1 MTQTNDPRKVKVIV
15 ELIDHTSKI
24 AETQDRG
31 DLVERMAKAKARIS
45 DPQIRVVIAGQL
57 KQGKSQLL
65 NSLLNVPVSRVGDDE
80 TTVVATMVSYGE
92 QATAKLMV
100 AGADEGEPEAI
111 EIPIADIKKHD
122 LRRHPAAGGR
132 QVLRAAVTANSPLL
146 KGGLVFVDTPGVGGH
161 GQPHLSATLGLLPD
175 ADAMLMISDTSQ
187 EFTEPEMTFIR
198 QAFEICPLAT
208 IVATKTDLYPHWRQ
222 IVEANKV
229 HLQRAN
235 LGIPMIP
242 ASSLLRSHAIQLNDK
257 ELNEESNFPAIV
269 KFLSDKVLSREN
281 DRVRDQVLAEIR
293 SASEHLTLAAD
304 SELSALNDP
313 DARDRLKGELERRKA
328 EAQDALQQTALWQQ
342 VLNDGIADLTADVD
356 HDLRGR
362 FRAITQH
369 TEHVIDNTDPT
380 QHWAEI
386 GTELEN
392 AIATAVGDNFVW
404 AYQRADALAQEVART
419 FVEAGLEAIKMPQID
434 AREMGAGFGE
444 LKSLAKLEA
453 KPIKAGHKVVT
464 GMRGSYGGVL
474 MFGMLTSFA
483 GLGMFNPL
491 SLGAGLLLGR
501 KAYKEDMEN
510 RMMRVRNEAKMNMRK
525 FVDEVSFV
533 VTKESRD
540 RLKGIQ
546 RQLRDHYRGIANQT
560 TRSLNES
567 LQATIASAQLEENER
582 NTRIRE
588 LERQLNIL
596 KQVTDHAVKLAPGA
610 TQPAREPVGTT

>member
-1 MTQTNDPRKVKVIV
+1 MTQPNDPRKVKVIV
-15 ELIDHTSKI
+15 ELIDHSTKI
-24 AETQDRG
+24 AEANERG
-31 DLVERMAKAKARIS
+31 DLVERLAKAKVRIT
-45 DPQIRVVIAGQL
+45 DPQIRIVIAGQL

-80 TTVVATMVSYGE
+80 TTVVATMVAYGE
-92 QATAKLMV
+92 QATAKLIV
-100 AGADEGEPEAI
+100 AGVDGDEPDAI
-111 EIPIADIKKHD
+111 EIPIADIKQD
-122 LRRHPAAGGR
+122 LRRHPSAGGR
-132 QVLRAAVTANSPLL
+132 QVLRVAVTAESPLL

-198 QAFEICPLAT
+198 QAFEICPVAT
-208 IVATKTDLYPHWRQ
+208 IVATKIDLYPHWRE
-222 IVEANKV
+222 IVEANKA
-229 HLQRAN
+229 HLQRAG
-235 LGIPMIP
+235 LSTPMIP

-269 KFLSDKVLSREN
+269 KFLSEKVLSREN

-293 SASEHLTLAAD
+293 SAAEHLTLAVE
-304 SELSALNDP
+304 SELSAINDP
-313 DARDRLKGELERRKA
+313 GARDRLKAELERRKQ

-362 FRAITQH
+362 FRAISQH
-369 TEHVIDNTDPT
+369 TEHVIENTDPT
-380 QHWAEI
+380 HHWAEI
-386 GTELEN
+386 GAELEN

-404 AYQRADALAQEVART
+404 AYQRADALAQEVGRT
-419 FVEAGLEAIKMPQID
+419 FIEAGLEAIEMPQID

-444 LKSLAKLEA
+444 LKSLGKLEA
-453 KPIKAGHKVVT
+453 KPIKAGHKMVT

-501 KAYKEDMEN
+501 KTYKDDMEN

-525 FVDEVSFV
+525 FIDDVSFV
-533 VTKESRD
+533 VNKESRD

-582 NTRIRE
+582 ATRVRE

-596 KQVTDHAVKLAPGA
+596 NQVTDHALKLAPGA
-610 TQPAREPVGTT
+610 TEAAREPVGST

>member
-15 ELIDHTSKI
+15 ELIDHTTKI
-24 AETQDRG
+24 ADTNDRG
-31 DLVERMAKAKARIS
+31 DLVERMAKAKERIT

-80 TTVVATMVSYGE
+80 TTVVATMVSYGD
-92 QATAKLMV
+92 QATAKLIV
-100 AGADEGEPEAI
+100 AGVDGDEPDTV
-111 EIPIADIKKHD
+111 EIPIADIKQD

-132 QVLRAAVTANSPLL
+132 QVLRAAVTAQSPLL

-187 EFTEPEMTFIR
+187 EFTEPEMTFMR
-198 QAFEICPLAT
+198 QALEICPVAT
-208 IVATKTDLYPHWRQ
+208 IVATKTDLYPHWRE
-222 IVEANKV
+222 IVEVNRA
-229 HLQRAN
+229 HLQRAG
-235 LGIPMIP
+235 LSTPMIP

-281 DRVRDQVLAEIR
+281 DRVRDQVLAEVR
-293 SASEHLTLAAD
+293 SAAEHLTMAVD
-304 SELSALNDP
+304 SELSAINDP
-313 DARDRLKGELERRKA
+313 DARDRLKADLERRKQ

-362 FRAITQH
+362 FRAISQH
-369 TEHVIDNTDPT
+369 TEHVIDTTDPT
-380 QHWAEI
+380 HHWAEI
-386 GTELEN
+386 GAELEN

-419 FVEAGLEAIKMPQID
+419 FVEAGLEAIEMPQID
-434 AREMGAGFGE
+434 AREMGAGLGE

-453 KPIKAGHKVVT
+453 KPIKPGHKVVT

-501 KAYKEDMEN
+501 KTYKDDMEN
-510 RMMRVRNEAKMNMRK
+510 RMMRVRNEAKMNMRR
-525 FVDEVSFV
+525 FVDDVSFV
-533 VTKESRD
+533 VNKESRD

-546 RQLRDHYRGIANQT
+546 RQL
-560 TRSLNES
+560 
-567 LQATIASAQLEENER
+567 LQATIASAQLEENDR
-582 NTRIRE
+582 VTRIRE

-596 KQVTDHAVKLAPGA
+596 KQVTDHAVKLAPDA
-610 TQPAREPVGTT
+610 TEAAREPVGTT